1 MLFDSHAH
9 INDLKLIDRIEEI
22 IDNALKN
29 EVNKIICV
37 GYDKQS
43 SLNAIELANQ
53 YDIVYAAIGIHPS
66 EANQFNIELDWIK
79 DYIDN
84 PKVVAVGEIGL
95 DYYWDKTYKEE
106 QKELF
111 VRQIKLANQ
120 YKKPFIVHMRDAT
133 SDTYELIKN
142 TKNNDISGVMH
153 CYSASK
159 ESIQQF
165 IDLGMYISLAGPV
178 TFKNAKTPKEVA
190 KEIPLDKL
198 LVETDCP
205 YLSPTPFRGKVNEP
219 KNVLYIAKEI
229 AKIKDISF
237 EELSKQTYKNTCKL
251 FNIETKEE

>member
-9 INDLKLIDRIEEI
+9 INDNKLIDRVNEVIESAKS
-22 IDNALKN
+22 NK
-29 EVNKIICV
+29 VNKIVCV

-43 SLNAIELANQ
+43 SLKAIDLAEKF
-53 YDIVYAAIGIHPS
+53 DSVYAAIGVHPS
-66 EANQFNIELDWIK
+66 EANQFNMDINWIK

-84 PKVVAVGEIGL
+84 PKVVAIGEIGL

-111 VRQIKLANQ
+111 KNQIKLANQ

-133 SDTYELIKN
+133 SDTYEIIKN

-159 ESIQQF
+159 ESMQQF

-178 TFKNAKTPKEVA
+178 TFKNAKIPKEVA

-205 YLSPTPFRGKVNEP
+205 YLSPAPFRGKVNEP
-219 KNVLYIAKEI
+219 KNVLYIAEEISKIKEI
-229 AKIKDISF
+229 SF
-237 EELSKQTYKNTCKL
+237 GELSNQTYKNTCKL
-251 FNIETKEE
+251 FNIEME

>member
-9 INDLKLIDRIEEI
+9 INDNKLIDRVNEVIESAKS
-22 IDNALKN
+22 NK
-29 EVNKIICV
+29 VNKIVCV

-43 SLNAIELANQ
+43 SLKAIDLAEKF
-53 YDIVYAAIGIHPS
+53 DSVYAAIGVHPS
-66 EANQFNIELDWIK
+66 EANQFNMDINWIK

-84 PKVVAVGEIGL
+84 PKVVAIGEIGL

-111 VRQIKLANQ
+111 KNQIKLANQ

-133 SDTYELIKN
+133 SDTYEIIKN

-159 ESIQQF
+159 ESMQQF

-178 TFKNAKTPKEVA
+178 TFKNAKIPKEVA

-205 YLSPTPFRGKVNEP
+205 YLSPAPFRGKVNEP
-219 KNVLYIAKEI
+219 KNVLYIAEEI
-229 AKIKDISF
+229 SKIKEISF
-237 EELSKQTYKNTCKL
+237 EELSNQTYKNTCKL
-251 FNIETKEE
+251 FNIEME